1 MISRGEVALI
11 VANKGEAVGLMSD
24 KFFAPVIIMVVFTT
38 VVTPVLLKLVFKDK
52 TSEPETK
59 PEAQTV

>member
-1 MISRGEVALI
+1 
-11 VANKGEAVGLMSD
+11 
-24 KFFAPVIIMVVFTT
+24 MVVFTT